1 MGRPALKLIIDASVI
16 LKWVFPDPEVE
27 SHVPEALALL
37 DAVTQGE
44 VEVLQPPHWL
54 IEVAAVLAR
63 KAPNNAD
70 EALDLLEEFALE
82 TLDTPAVLRT
92 ARQLATDLDHH
103 LFDTL
108 YHALALEVRGSLVT
122 ADDRYYK
129 KVAQRK
135 EVLSV
140 SRWARGR

>member
-1 MGRPALKLIIDASVI
+1 MKLVLDASVI
-16 LKWVFPDPEVE
+16 YKWVFPHPEVE

-44 VEVLQPPHWL
+44 VQVLQPSHWL

-63 KAPNNAD
+63 KAPAKAD
-70 EALDLLEEFALE
+70 DALDLLDELALE

-92 ARQLATDLDHH
+92 ARQLATDLNHH

-108 YHALALEVRGSLVT
+108 YHAVALETSRTLVT
-122 ADDRYYK
+122 ADQRYFK
-129 KVAQRK
+129 KVARRE
-135 EVLSV
+135 EVLSI
-140 SRWARGR
+140 SQWARGR